1 MGQDEIDKKSIALVG
16 TRDRETYTAA
26 PASGIDHGYQTA
38 QAFSPQRRGPP
49 AIDLN
54 MNCQSCKCASA
65 SERTSLLQS
74 FKMACLSYKPSPVTI
89 EQGKTLMRSEV
100 IEIQKEIAEHL
111 EIAKT
116 NRKQRQL
123 MSKQRFEEIEL
134 QISKRNLDVPILD
147 ESKSPRFLQDES
159 VKVFQSLLSSNP
171 VDIQIFGQEQQNLQL
186 IVNSVDSESF
196 NDIER
201 KSTLNIDESVYRNNA
216 ASTDNHKTPRI
227 SIPLNL
233 NNKVFKVP
241 E

>member
-1 MGQDEIDKKSIALVG
+1 M
-16 TRDRETYTAA
+16 
-26 PASGIDHGYQTA
+26 
-38 QAFSPQRRGPP
+38 
-49 AIDLN
+49 
-54 MNCQSCKCASA
+54 
-65 SERTSLLQS
+65 
-74 FKMACLSYKPSPVTI
+74 
-89 EQGKTLMRSEV
+89 
-100 IEIQKEIAEHL
+100 
-111 EIAKT
+111 
-116 NRKQRQL
+116 
-123 MSKQRFEEIEL
+123 
-134 QISKRNLDVPILD
+134 PILD

-186 IVNSVDSESF
+186 IVNSVDNESF

-233 NNKVFKVP
+233 NNKVFKGS